1 MTRDP
6 RPLPAT
12 SNERGIA
19 LVAAVLVVLLSSVMV
34 VTFMSNTVGERA
46 VSSNVQTAKTSL
58 YAADAGVRT
67 QQQLLANYAG
77 TQLAAKITQWTN
89 NGATGPVITQPDSLF
104 NGGPM
109 STSSSNPPFNA
120 SGTIRWLDSVIAD
133 SAQVYNYLY
142 TIQSAGSVG
151 TTGRRNVQAQGIL
164 RVSATRGSFANYL
177 IFTNTHTSASGS
189 SIWFTSSVNFDGHV
203 HTNTRLR
210 FAYQPTFQDN
220 VTSVSTTAEYYN
232 NGGTV
237 KNLNANN
244 NGTIDVPNFY
254 GGFDRGQPNVPL
266 PTNSYNQQSAAL
278 GLSSTGSAPTN
289 AQINTAIGASGSGT
303 PANGIYLPNTG
314 SAITG
319 GIYVQGSLDQMKMW
333 TDTTTNVQYY
343 RLVQGSTTKT
353 ITVNPSSN
361 TTTVQVGSGTP
372 TVYTGTPRGIAYV
385 NGGIAD
391 LRGPDRVS
399 GTPPPALATGTKLL
413 ITTKDDVVIQR
424 DVTMDDYNAATNV
437 LGIYSTTGS
446 VRIGS
451 SAPADCNLDAYVM
464 AIGSSGEFKVDNYD
478 SGSPRG
484 TFHLRGGVVASY
496 YGAFFT
502 FNSSNGALKTGYA
515 RDFRYDRRGLVPP
528 YYPTTTRFNANI
540 PSARTLAW
548 KEI

>member
-34 VTFMSNTVGERA
+34 VTFMSTTVGERA

-58 YAADAGVRT
+58 YAADAGVRA

-77 TQLAAKITQWTN
+77 TQLANRITAWTN
-89 NGATGPVITQPDSLF
+89 AGATGPVIPQPDSLF

-109 STSSSNPPFNA
+109 TTTSTNPAFSTTSS
-120 SGTIRWLDSVIAD
+120 IRWLDSSIQPQT
-133 SAQVYNYLY
+133 QVYNYLY
-142 TIQSAGSVG
+142 TIQSTGTVN

-164 RVSATRGSFANYL
+164 RVSATRGSFTNYL
-177 IFTNTHTSASGS
+177 MFTNTHTNAAGSA
-189 SIWFTSSVNFDGHV
+189 IWFSSSVSFDGHV
-203 HTNTRLR
+203 HTNTKLR
-210 FAYQPTFQDN
+210 FAYQPTFQDL
-220 VTSVSTTAEYYN
+220 VTSHSATAEYYN

-237 KNLNANN
+237 KDLNANN

-254 GGFDRGQPNVPL
+254 GGFDRNKPTVPL
-266 PTNSYNQQSAAL
+266 PTNAYDQQSAAL

-303 PANGIYLPNTG
+303 PANGIYIPNSG
-314 SAITG
+314 GAITG
-319 GIYVQGSLDQMKMW
+319 GLYVQGSLDQCKIW
-333 TDTTTNVQYY
+333 ADTTTGIQYY
-343 RLVQGSTTKT
+343 RLAMGSTNKT
-353 ITVNPSSN
+353 IAVNAATNQTS
-361 TTTVQVGSGTP
+361 VQIGTGTP
-372 TVYTGTPRGIAYV
+372 TVYSGTPRGILYV
-385 NGGIAD
+385 NGAVTD

-399 GTPPPALATGTKLL
+399 GSPPPALGTGTKLL
-413 ITTKDDVVIQR
+413 VTAKNDIVIQR
-424 DVTMDDYNAATNV
+424 DITMHDYDAATNV
-437 LGIYSTTGS
+437 LGIYSTSGS
-446 VRIGS
+446 VRVGT
-451 SAPADCNLDAYVM
+451 SAPNDCKLDAYVM
-464 AIGSSGEFKVDNYD
+464 ATGSSGEFKVDSYD

-484 TFHLRGGVVASY
+484 TFRLRGGMVASY

-502 FNSSNGALKTGYA
+502 FYSNGTLKTGYA
-515 RDFRYDRRGLVPP
+515 RQFNYDRRGLVPP
-528 YYPTTTRFNANI
+528 YFPTTTQFNANI

>member
-1 MTRDP
+1 MTRNSD
-6 RPLPAT
+6 PLPAT

-34 VTFMSNTVGERA
+34 VTFMSTTVGERA

-77 TQLAAKITQWTN
+77 TQLANRITTWTN

-104 NGGPM
+104 NGAPM
-109 STSSSNPPFNA
+109 ATNSSNPPFA
-120 SGTIRWLDSVIAD
+120 ATGSIRWLDSVIAD

-177 IFTNTHTSASGS
+177 IFTNTHNSASGS
-189 SIWFTSSVNFDGHV
+189 AIWFTSSVSFDGHV

-220 VTSVSTTAEYYN
+220 VTSVSSTAEYYN
-232 NGGTV
+232 NGGSV
-237 KNLNANN
+237 QNLNANN

-254 GGFDRGQPNVPL
+254 GGFDRGQPTVPL

-278 GLSSTGSAPTN
+278 GLSSTGTAPTN
-289 AQINTAIGASGSGT
+289 SQINTAIGASGSGT
-303 PANGIYLPNTG
+303 PANGIYVPNG
-314 SAITG
+314 SGALTG
-319 GIYVQGSLDQMKMW
+319 GIYIQGSLDQCKMW
-333 TDTTTNVQYY
+333 ADTTTGIQYY
-343 RLVQGSTTKT
+343 RMVQGSTTKT
-353 ITVNPSSN
+353 IAINAATNQTS
-361 TTTVQVGSGTP
+361 VQIGSGTP
-372 TVYTGTPRGIAYV
+372 TVYSGTPRGIMYV
-385 NGGIAD
+385 TGGITD

-399 GTPPPALATGTKLL
+399 GSPPPALATGTKLL
-413 ITTKDDVVIQR
+413 IAANNDVVIQR
-424 DVTMDDYNAATNV
+424 DITMDDYNAATNV
-437 LGIYSTTGS
+437 LGIYSTNGS
-446 VRIGS
+446 VRIGT
-451 SAPADCNLDAYVM
+451 SAPSDCNLDAYVM
-464 AIGSSGEFKVDNYD
+464 ATGSSGEFKVDNHS

-502 FNSSNGALKTGYA
+502 FYSNGTLKTGYA